1 LIEDLLAPA
10 RSSGAFADLVQSFK
24 QNCDMDNPYST
35 PTNESVTLPMITMYS
50 PGQIAWAT
58 YLGAPIAGCWLLA
71 LNYRR
76 LGDARAANLAL
87 ISGLIGTVLLLALAF
102 VLPER
107 FPKFVVPA
115 AYTFVMYR
123 CVRALQGK
131 VYEDR
136 LANGANK
143 GSVWVATGIGILCL
157 ILILTA
163 IVLPVIALVIFAP
176 K

>member
-1 LIEDLLAPA
+1 
-10 RSSGAFADLVQSFK
+10 
-24 QNCDMDNPYST
+24 MDNPYST
-35 PTNESVTLPMITMYS
+35 PANESVASQKITMYS

-76 LGDARAANLAL
+76 LGDATAANLAL
-87 ISGLIGTVLLLALAF
+87 ISGSIGTVLLLALFFA
-102 VLPER
+102 LPAG
-107 FPKFVVPA
+107 FPEFVVPA
-115 AYTFVMYR
+115 TIAFVMYQ

-131 VYEDR
+131 TYEDR

-143 GSVWVATGIGILCL
+143 GSGWVTTGIGILCL
-157 ILILTA
+157 ISILIA
-163 IVLPVIALVIFAP
+163 IIIPVFALVLIAP

>member
-1 LIEDLLAPA
+1 
-10 RSSGAFADLVQSFK
+10 
-24 QNCDMDNPYST
+24 
-35 PTNESVTLPMITMYS
+35 MITMYS

-87 ISGLIGTVLLLALAF
+87 ISGSIGTVLLLALAF